1 MASIWKYH
9 ADRLR
14 KAVKEYMEAVNA
26 YAGAMTSPTASY
38 ESKVEAAM
46 QLGEK
51 GRDVDVALTLCD
63 AQDAVDAAGKGSA
76 K

>member
-1 MASIWKYH
+1 MTSIWKYH

-14 KAVKEYMEAVNA
+14 KAVKEYMEAVSA
-26 YAGAMTSPTASY
+26 CAGAMTSPTASY
-38 ESKVEAAM
+38 VAKFEAAM

-51 GRDVDVALTLCD
+51 GSAVDVALTLCD
-63 AQDAVDAAGKGSA
+63 AQDAVDAAGRGGA